1 MNKTTIEKRTFG
13 KLPDGTEAALYV
25 LENKNGAK
33 AKVTTY
39 GAILT
44 EFLIPNKEGKLA
56 NVVLGFDS
64 LEAYLKC
71 KAFFGATVGR
81 TANRIAAGKFQ
92 LEGKNYQVE
101 TNDDRGNS
109 LHGGFK
115 GFDKRIWEANT
126 EVNDNSSTVIFKRH
140 SEHLEEGFP
149 GTLTVEVSYRL
160 ADDNTLTIG
169 YRATSDQTTIINLT
183 NHSYFNLDGAGA
195 GDILDHELKIAANS
209 YTPVDD
215 NLIPTGAFTDVSG
228 TPFDF
233 RKAKTIGKHIKEM
246 PEHLGG
252 FDHNFVLM
260 SKEEAG
266 GVQIHASSPRSGRQ
280 LKVNTTQPGLQLY
293 CGNFLDGID
302 VGNGGAYFRYHGFC
316 LETQHFPDSINQ
328 PSFPSVVLKKGE
340 TYSHQTVFD
349 FSP

>member
-1 MNKTTIEKRTFG
+1 MNKTSVEKRTFG
-13 KLPDGTEAALYV
+13 KLPDGTEASLYV

-64 LEAYLKC
+64 LEGYLGC

-81 TANRIAAGKFQ
+81 MANRIAGGKFQ
-92 LEGKNYQVE
+92 LDGKTYQVE
-101 TNDDRGNS
+101 ANDDRGNS
-109 LHGGFK
+109 LHGGFN
-115 GFDKRIWEANT
+115 GFNKRIWEANT
-126 EVNDNSSTVIFKRH
+126 EVDDHSSTVIFKRR

-169 YRATSDQTTIINLT
+169 YRATADQTTIVNLT

-215 NLIPTGAFTDVSG
+215 NLIPTGKFAEVSG

-233 RKAKTIGKHIKEM
+233 RKAKPIGKHIKET

-266 GVQIHASSPRSGRQ
+266 GVQIHAFSPRSGRQ
-280 LKVNTTQPGLQLY
+280 LKVNTTQPGMQLY

-302 VGNGGAYFRYHGFC
+302 VGNGGAYYRYHGFC

-328 PSFPSVVLKKGE
+328 PTFPSVILKKSD

-349 FSP
+349 FTP